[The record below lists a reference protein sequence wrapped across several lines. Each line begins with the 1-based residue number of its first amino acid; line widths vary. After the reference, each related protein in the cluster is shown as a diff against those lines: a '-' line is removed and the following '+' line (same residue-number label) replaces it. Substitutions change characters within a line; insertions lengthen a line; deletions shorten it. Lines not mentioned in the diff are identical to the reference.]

1 MFYKMK
7 CTPAMMRMTGYLHVI
22 ALIVAMY
29 GTYRQIDAVQTGK
42 PFSAA
47 LAMSLTFMLLLRIPN
62 QICVAL
68 KEPHGWYSVMG
79 TVFGASGFAYLSWV
93 TYQHNK
99 EVQKNQSKK

>member
-1 MFYKMK
+1 MK
-7 CTPAMMRMTGYLHVI
+7 CSPMIMRMTGYLHVI

-68 KEPHGWYSVMG
+68 KEPHGWYSVIG

-99 EVQKNQSKK
+99 ELQKNQSKQ